1 MEQGARSLFRHT
13 IYQYSVLC
21 TPVDPWVTT
30 GQSHY
35 SRRTRVHL
43 HYLCIKYAPQAS
55 TVTYV
60 IAQRGSDRPISG
72 SPGRKNQ
79 KKKKHKIMP
88 PYVFLPRI
96 QPRDLLHF
104 AFSLSFRSFILTSS
118 LSLSLSLL
126 LPPSPLP
133 LLQLSSIYLLHSFIP
148 FCYSPPSLSLV
159 WFFFSAP
166 SHRRHPFIMGLL
178 SSRFLRIPRP
188 EVCY

>member
-1 MEQGARSLFRHT
+1 MGDNWPVLLFPSYSCASALLLHKIYSSGINCNPRHR
-13 IYQYSVLC
+13 
-21 TPVDPWVTT
+21 PT
-30 GQSHY
+30 GQRSANQRI
-35 SRRTRVHL
+35 SR
-43 HYLCIKYAPQAS
+43 KKKP
-55 TVTYV
+55 
-60 IAQRGSDRPISG
+60 
-72 SPGRKNQ
+72 
-79 KKKKHKIMP
+79 KKKHKIMQNVP

-118 LSLSLSLL
+118 LSLFLYLR
-126 LPPSPLP
+126 PPSPLP
-133 LLQLSSIYLLHSFIP
+133 LLQLSSIHLLHSFIP

-159 WFFFSAP
+159 WFFFSTP

>member
-1 MEQGARSLFRHT
+1 MGDNWPVALFPSYSCAPALLVHKICSSGIHCNLRHR
-13 IYQYSVLC
+13 
-21 TPVDPWVTT
+21 PT
-30 GQSHY
+30 GQRSANQRI
-35 SRRTRVHL
+35 SR
-43 HYLCIKYAPQAS
+43 KKKP
-55 TVTYV
+55 
-60 IAQRGSDRPISG
+60 
-72 SPGRKNQ
+72 

>member
-1 MEQGARSLFRHT
+1 MHRTRSIKYA
-13 IYQYSVLC
+13 IYEYL
-21 TPVDPWVTT
+21 TPYVDPWVTT
-30 GQSHY
+30 GQYYY

-43 HYLCIKYAPQAS
+43 HYSCIKYVPQAS
-55 TVTYV
+55 TVTHV
-60 IAQRGSDRPISG
+60 IAQPGSDRPISG

-79 KKKKHKIMP
+79 KKKHKIMQNVP

-118 LSLSLSLL
+118 LSLFLYLR
-126 LPPSPLP
+126 PPSPLP
-133 LLQLSSIYLLHSFIP
+133 LLQLSPIYCLHSFIP